1 MISFFS
7 ETASESSTVSGVSS
21 ASSSVKKGGPDEAG
35 KSEAKAKEGDAAAP
49 AEGGAPAVEGED
61 TMKNLRK
68 TFAGI
73 FGDLQ

>member
-1 MISFFS
+1 M
-7 ETASESSTVSGVSS
+7 SGVSS
-21 ASSSVKKGGPDEAG
+21 ASSSVKKGGTDGVGNNSAAAADT
-35 KSEAKAKEGDAAAP
+35 KASAAKEGDGPAEPAAA
-49 AEGGAPAVEGED
+49 AVEGED

>member
-1 MISFFS
+1 LNQS
-7 ETASESSTVSGVSS
+7 ASESSTVSGVSS
-21 ASSSVKKGGPDEAG
+21 ASSSVKKGPEVAA
-35 KSEAKAKEGDAAAP
+35 EAKPDVPETAVP
-49 AEGGAPAVEGED
+49 VEGED